1 MIFVRFQGKPFS
13 VTVIQVYAPT
23 SNAEEAEVERLYE
36 NLRDLLELWRHLVTW
51 GAGFIWEELEN
62 KGLQTQEAWRELRW
76 RQARRSL
83 NESGQRPIW
92 NAGSKKLL
100 PVVWD
105 FSFWEGSMSDGRW
118 FCPLFPPSLQQTRI
132 EALKYRSESG
142 MKPSPHRSPHSP
154 GKEASRDLLLIALE
168 S

>member
-1 MIFVRFQGKPFS
+1 MRGGDTVEIWGRRGLFS
-13 VTVIQVYAPT
+13 ASQVSPRKL
-23 SNAEEAEVERLYE
+23 SGCFGMR
-36 NLRDLLELWRHLVTW
+36 RRLVTR

-142 MKPSPHRSPHSP
+142 MKPSPHGSPHSP
-154 GKEASRDLLLIALE
+154 GTEASRDLRLIALE